1 MLRQF
6 VISTIFIAA
15 WGALAARASGETFE
29 SFLEPSRRID
39 LAPAESGLIDE
50 ILIREGDHVTK
61 GQLLASLDKEVLIVT
76 REIAAA
82 TAEAIG
88 KRNAA
93 LAEFQ
98 LREVRLKKIRELRA
112 QGHASNDELQR
123 AEAELAAAAGQRRSI
138 EEQQA
143 VDRLEIRKAD
153 AQIERRL
160 IRSPID
166 GVVTKLHR
174 EQGEFV
180 TPVAPTVVTVTQL
193 HPLRAVFNLPHGYSS
208 KLTQGGSIEVQ
219 VGDLNE
225 TVAAKLEL
233 ISPIIDADSGTV
245 RVKVLIDNAAGKIQA
260 GGRCFVHLTPS
271 EPGVAADPSK
281 GVEQLHVVGQ
291 R

>member
-1 MLRQF
+1 MLRLAVTLTF
-6 VISTIFIAA
+6 FLAA
-15 WGALAARASGETFE
+15 WIGFAAQAPGEPFE

-50 ILIREGDHVTK
+50 ILIHEGDRVAV
-61 GQLLASLDKEVLIVT
+61 GQLLASLDKEALVIS

-82 TAEAIG
+82 AAAAVGRRDAAVAEL
-88 KRNAA
+88 K
-93 LAEFQ
+93 
-98 LREVRLKKIRELRA
+98 LREGRLKKLRELRE

-123 AEAELAAAAGQRRSI
+123 AEAELAAAQGQRQSV
-138 EEQQA
+138 EEQQII
-143 VDRLEIRKAD
+143 DRLEVRKAE
-153 AQIERRL
+153 ALIERRL
-160 IRSPID
+160 VRSPID

-208 KLTQGGSIEVQ
+208 RLRQGATIEIQ
-219 VGDLNE
+219 LADHNE
-225 TVAAKLEL
+225 KASGKIEL

-245 RVKVLIDNAAGKIQA
+245 RVKVLLDNLDGKFQA
-260 GGRCFVHLTPS
+260 GSRCFLNVLDAD
-271 EPGVAADPSK
+271 PGVAAGSQQDES
-281 GVEQLHVVGQ
+281 LHVVGK